1 LRLFKAENNPL
12 FMLNS
17 WLGKWKEQ
25 IPRGLKPARNEKCN
39 ELGGTTE
46 VVPSRLAAPFCLARG
61 LRVFQQTVKRA
72 SNEKSKGLASVR
84 KSLGQT
90 RGFLLCVL
98 LLVGAAAQTSSDK
111 ASPVDPLP
119 QDSGTAGLKD
129 MLQRLHTTARL
140 LHTTAHPDDEDGG
153 LLTLESR
160 GEGVTA
166 TLLTMNRGE
175 GGQNKVG
182 SNLFDVL
189 GVVRTLELT
198 QSDRYYGVN
207 QRFTRVADFGFSK
220 SPDETFQKWQGHDV
234 ALADIVR
241 VIRTFRPDVLVSRFG
256 GTERDGHGNHQASG
270 ILSREAFRAAADPNR
285 FPEQIKEG
293 LLPWQA
299 KKFYVDN
306 VCPFRSNECPDGN
319 WTIRLNTGEQNAAL
333 GMSYIQFAMQGL
345 KHQQSQGVGNWSL
358 DAGPHYAFY
367 KLVDSVL
374 PPTTDKN
381 GHEKGFW
388 DGIDTALVG
397 LAARLGAEESKAP
410 FLKPGLVQLQAKI
423 DEATRAAE
431 KEPSTAA
438 EPLISGSEI
447 VRKLIAQVKNSSL
460 SSAAENQLLANL
472 DEKQAQ
478 LGRAMGLAAGVS
490 LTVRFDGPIAPRPE
504 DAFMAV
510 PGQNFK
516 LKVTFA
522 YTAPVEWK
530 GMKIDLP
537 PGWSAILLGSGD
549 SAMGRARE
557 RTSEYDVKVAAD
569 AQYTRPYLHRGDPET
584 DGVYTIDDR
593 RYETLPFPPAPV
605 QAHAVYS
612 IGGKEAVVHTV
623 GMVAFKDE
631 NGNEAK
637 HAIAVAP
644 PFSIRLEPATQV
656 ISTSHS
662 GTSDITVGIRS
673 NIATSQP
680 ASLRLE
686 LPAGWTAEP
695 TTQPVSFHAPG
706 ETKEFKFRVKPADLR
721 ESRHEVKAV
730 LDYQGKS
737 YDLGYTVVT
746 RPDLD
751 TFYYYQPAAQRVSIV
766 DVKVPNGLKVGYIM
780 GAGDA
785 IPAVLQQVGVEVTM
799 IPPEK
804 LASEDLSR
812 FSTVVLGIRAYDTQK
827 DVIANNKKLLDY
839 AASGGTL
846 IVQYETDVSDFN
858 SGHLTPYPAQ
868 LSRARVSVEE
878 APVEILKSE
887 DPLFH
892 YPNRITEKDFDGWVQ
907 ERGLYFM
914 GQWDSHFQPL
924 LSSHDPG
931 EEAQKGGLLKAQV
944 GKGLYMYS
952 GYAFFR
958 QLPAGVPGAVR
969 LYVNMLCQSSGG
981 GRQAAAGR

>member
-1 LRLFKAENNPL
+1 
-12 FMLNS
+12 MINS
-17 WLGKWKEQ
+17 SSGKWGEQ
-25 IPRGLKPARNEKCN
+25 IPRELKLTRNDKGKRR
-39 ELGGTTE
+39 GGA
-46 VVPSRLAAPFCLARG
+46 L
-61 LRVFQQTVKRA
+61 
-72 SNEKSKGLASVR
+72 VR
-84 KSLGQT
+84 FSAISLCS
-90 RGFLLCVL
+90 LL
-98 LLVGAAAQTSSDK
+98 LLVAAAQNNGNK
-111 ASPVDPLP
+111 PSPVDPLP
-119 QDSGTAGLKD
+119 QDSGAAGLKD

-220 SPDETFQKWQGHDV
+220 SPDETFKKWQGHDV

-270 ILSREAFRAAADPNR
+270 IVSREAFRAAADPNR
-285 FPEQIKEG
+285 FPEQIRNG

-319 WTIRLNTGEQNAAL
+319 WTIKLNTGEQNAAL
-333 GMSYIQFAMQGL
+333 GMSYVQFAMQGL
-345 KHQQSQGVGNWSL
+345 KHQQSQGVGNWTL

-374 PPTTDKN
+374 APTTDKN
-381 GHEKGFW
+381 GHEKDFW
-388 DGIDTALVG
+388 DGIDTSLVA

-410 FLKPGLVQLQAKI
+410 FLKPGLAQLQAKI
-423 DEATRAAE
+423 DEATKAE
-431 KEPSTAA
+431 DKEPSAA
-438 EPLISGSEI
+438 AKPLVAGSEI
-447 VRKLIAQVKNSSL
+447 VRNLIAQVKSSSL
-460 SSAAENQLLANL
+460 SAAAKNQLLIDL
-472 DEKQAQ
+472 EQKEKQLEHAT
-478 LGRAMGLAAGVS
+478 ALAGNVS
-490 LTVRFDGPIAPRPE
+490 LKVSFDGPVAPKPE

-510 PGQNFK
+510 PGQ
-516 LKVTFA
+516 TFA
-522 YTAPVEWK
+522 VTAELAGRQGVKPIGIEL
-530 GMKIDLP
+530 DLP
-537 PGWSAILLGSGD
+537 KGWSARKLNPKQSD
-549 SAMGRARE
+549 GRASCKFQV
-557 RTSEYDVKVAAD
+557 TVPAD
-569 AQYTRPYLHRGDPET
+569 AEYTRPYLHRGDPET
-584 DGVYTIDDR
+584 DGVYTIDDP
-593 RYETLPFPPAPV
+593 RYATLPFPTAPM
-605 QAHAVYS
+605 QAHATYS
-612 IGGKEAVVHTV
+612 IDGKEAVVHAV
-623 GMVAFKDE
+623 GMVAYKDE
-631 NGNEAK
+631 NGAEAK
-637 HAIAVAP
+637 RAIAVAP
-644 PFSIRLEPATQV
+644 PFSIALEPATQV
-656 ISTSHS
+656 ISASHP
-662 GTSDITVGIRS
+662 GASDITVGIRS
-673 NIATSQP
+673 NISTSK
-680 ASLRLE
+680 AGSLRLA
-686 LPAGWTAEP
+686 LPKGWSAEP
-695 TTQPVSFHAPG
+695 ATQSVSFGGPG
-706 ETKEFKFRVKPADLR
+706 EIKEFKFKVKPSDLH

-751 TFYYYQPAAQRVSIV
+751 TFYYYQPATQRVSIV
-766 DVKVPNGLKVGYIM
+766 DVKVPSGLKVGYIM

-785 IPAVLQQVGVEVTM
+785 IPTVLQQVGVDVTS

-839 AASGGTL
+839 VQGGGTL
-846 IVQYETDVSDFN
+846 IVQYETDVGDFN
-858 SGHLTPYPAQ
+858 SGHFTPYPAQ

-878 APVEILKSE
+878 APVAILKPE

-892 YPNRITEKDFDGWVQ
+892 YPNQIAAKDFDGWVQ

-914 GQWDSHFQPL
+914 SEWDSHFQPL

-931 EEAQKGGLLKAQV
+931 EEAQNGGLLKAQY
-944 GKGLYMYS
+944 GKGLYLYS

-969 LYVNMLCQSSGG
+969 LYVNMLCQSAGG
-981 GRQAAAGR
+981 GRQAATRR

>member
-1 LRLFKAENNPL
+1 
-12 FMLNS
+12 MLNR
-17 WLGKWKEQ
+17 LQRKGGEQ
-25 IPRGLKPARNEKCN
+25 IPRGLKPTQNDNSRGVGRVGLSRALR
-39 ELGGTTE
+39 
-46 VVPSRLAAPFCLARG
+46 RLAPP
-61 LRVFQQTVKRA
+61 
-72 SNEKSKGLASVR
+72 
-84 KSLGQT
+84 
-90 RGFLLCVL
+90 LLCAL
-98 LLVGAAAQTSSDK
+98 LLMAAAAQNAGEK
-111 ASPVDPLP
+111 PSPVDPLP
-119 QDSGTAGLKD
+119 QDSGAAGLKD

-153 LLTLESR
+153 LLTLQSR

-220 SPDETFQKWQGHDV
+220 SADETFQKWQGHEV

-241 VIRTFRPDVLVSRFG
+241 VIRTFRPDVIVSRFG
-256 GTERDGHGNHQASG
+256 GTDRDGHGNHQASG
-270 ILSREAFRAAADPNR
+270 VLSREAFRAAADPNR
-285 FPEQIKEG
+285 FPRQIKEG

-299 KKFYVDN
+299 KKLYVDN
-306 VCPFRSNECPDGN
+306 VCPFRSNECPDAN

-345 KHQQSQGVGNWSL
+345 RHQQSQGVGNWSL

-381 GHEKGFW
+381 GHEKDFW
-388 DGIDTALVG
+388 DGIDTSLVG
-397 LAARLGAEESKAP
+397 LATRLGAEESKAP
-410 FLKPGLVQLQAKI
+410 FLKPGLVQLQAKV
-423 DEATRAAE
+423 DEATKAAE
-431 KEPSTAA
+431 KGPSTAA
-438 EPLISGSEI
+438 ESLVAGSEI
-447 VRKLIAQVKNSSL
+447 ARGLIAKVKSSSL
-460 SSAAENQLLANL
+460 SAPMKDQLVINL
-472 DEKQAQ
+472 DEKVGQ
-478 LGRAMGLAAGVS
+478 LERATALAVGVS
-490 LTVRFDGPIAPRPE
+490 FAIRLDGATAPRPE

-510 PGQNFK
+510 PGQSFS
-516 LKVTFA
+516 VTA
-522 YTAPVEWK
+522 ELVSREGVKPIGIEL
-530 GMKIDLP
+530 DLP
-537 PGWSAILLGSGD
+537 KGWSSHKFDAKQADG
-549 SAMGRARE
+549 
-557 RTSEYDVKVAAD
+557 RTSCKFQITVPSD
-569 AQYTRPYLHRGDPET
+569 AEYTRPYLHRGDPET
-584 DGVYTIDDR
+584 DSVYTIDDP

-612 IGGKEAVVHTV
+612 IGGKEAVVHAV

-637 HAIAVAP
+637 RAIAVAP
-644 PFSIRLEPATQV
+644 PFSVELEPATQV
-656 ISTSHS
+656 ISTSHTGAS
-662 GTSDITVGIRS
+662 EITVGIRS
-673 NIATSQP
+673 NVATSKP

-686 LPAGWTAEP
+686 LPAGWSAEP
-695 TTQPVSFHAPG
+695 ATQPVSFRAPG
-706 ETKEFKFRVKPADLR
+706 EIKEFKFHVKPADLR
-721 ESRHEVKAV
+721 ESRNQVNAV
-730 LDYQGKS
+730 LDYQGKN
-737 YDLGYTVVT
+737 YNQGYTVVT

-751 TFYYYQPAAQRVSIV
+751 TFYYYQPATQRVSIV
-766 DVKVPNGLKVGYIM
+766 EVKVPSGLKVGYIM

-785 IPAVLQQVGVEVTM
+785 IPTVLQQVGVDVTM

-812 FSTVVLGIRAYDTQK
+812 FRTVVLGIRAYDTQK
-827 DVIANNKKLLDY
+827 DVSANNKKLLDY

-846 IVQYETDVSDFN
+846 IVQYETDVGDFN
-858 SGHLTPYPAQ
+858 SGHFTPYPAQ

-892 YPNRITEKDFDGWVQ
+892 YPNQISEKDFDGWVQ

-944 GKGLYMYS
+944 GKGLYVYS

-981 GRQAAAGR
+981 GRQAAASR

>member
-1 LRLFKAENNPL
+1 MHNSFLR
-12 FMLNS
+12 
-17 WLGKWKEQ
+17 KWGEQ
-25 IPRGLKPARNEKCN
+25 IPRGLKPARNDKSK
-39 ELGGTTE
+39 ELGGTPRWRSE
-46 VVPSRLAAPFCLARG
+46 SVIFPRRVSRAWPARSDEGVWAYVVRYSGAQVIVSRS
-61 LRVFQQTVKRA
+61 VFGA
-72 SNEKSKGLASVR
+72 
-84 KSLGQT
+84 
-90 RGFLLCVL
+90 L
-98 LLVGAAAQTSSDK
+98 LLGALLLTAGAQNTGDK

-189 GVVRTLELT
+189 GVVRALELT

-270 ILSREAFRAAADPNR
+270 ILSREAFRAAADANR
-285 FPEQIKEG
+285 FPEQIREG

-299 KKFYVDN
+299 KKLYVDN
-306 VCPFRSNECPDGN
+306 VCPFRSNDCPDAN

-333 GMSYIQFAMQGL
+333 GMSYLQFALQGL
-345 KHQQSQGVGNWSL
+345 KHQQSQGVGNWSI

-381 GHEKGFW
+381 GHEKDFW
-388 DGIDTALVG
+388 DGVDTSLVG
-397 LAARLGAEESKAP
+397 LAPRLGAGESKAP

-423 DEATRAAE
+423 DEATKTAE
-431 KEPSTAA
+431 KEPSAA
-438 EPLISGSEI
+438 SEPLVAGLEI
-447 VRKLIAQVKNSSL
+447 VRGLIARVKDSPL
-460 SSAAENQLLANL
+460 SAPAKDQMLINLAQKENQLEHATALS
-472 DEKQAQ
+472 
-478 LGRAMGLAAGVS
+478 AGVS
-490 LTVRFDGPIAPRPE
+490 LTVNLDRPAAATPE
-504 DAFMAV
+504 NAFMAV
-510 PGQNFK
+510 PGQAF
-516 LKVTFA
+516 VI
-522 YTAPVEWK
+522 TAELVGRQGIKPIGIEL
-530 GMKIDLP
+530 DLP
-537 PGWSAILLGSGD
+537 KGWSA
-549 SAMGRARE
+549 R
-557 RTSEYDVKVAAD
+557 KVDPKQADGQASCKFQVNVPAD
-569 AQYTRPYLHRGDPET
+569 ADYTRPYLHRGDPET
-584 DGVYTIDDR
+584 DGVYTIDDPQ
-593 RYETLPFPPAPV
+593 YSTLPFPTAPV
-605 QAHAVYS
+605 QAHATYS
-612 IGGKEAVVHTV
+612 IGGKEAVVHAV
-623 GMVAFKDE
+623 GMVAFKDQ

-644 PFSIRLEPATQV
+644 PFSIALEPATQV

-662 GTSDITVGIRS
+662 GASEITVGIRS
-673 NIATSQP
+673 NIATGKP

-686 LPAGWTAEP
+686 LPHGWSAEP
-695 TTQPVSFHAPG
+695 ATQPVSFRAPG
-706 ETKEFKFRVKPADLR
+706 ETKELKFRVKPSDLR

-766 DVKVPNGLKVGYIM
+766 DVKVPSALKVGYIM

-785 IPAVLQQVGVEVTM
+785 IPTVLQQVGVDVTM

-846 IVQYETDVSDFN
+846 IVQYETDVGDFN

-892 YPNRITEKDFDGWVQ
+892 FPNQITEKDFDGWVQ

-931 EEAQKGGLLKAQV
+931 EESQRGGLLKAQV
-944 GKGLYMYS
+944 GKGLYVYS

-981 GRQAAAGR
+981 GRQAAASR

>member
-1 LRLFKAENNPL
+1 MIKPNGWRGSTVFLRF
-12 FMLNS
+12 
-17 WLGKWKEQ
+17 
-25 IPRGLKPARNEKCN
+25 
-39 ELGGTTE
+39 
-46 VVPSRLAAPFCLARG
+46 LA
-61 LRVFQQTVKRA
+61 
-72 SNEKSKGLASVR
+72 
-84 KSLGQT
+84 
-90 RGFLLCVL
+90 VL
-98 LLVGAAAQTSSDK
+98 LWAVLLVSAPAQDAGEK

-220 SPDETFQKWQGHDV
+220 SLDETIQKWQGHDV

-241 VIRTFRPDVLVSRFG
+241 VIRTFRPDVVVSRFG

-293 LLPWQA
+293 LLAWQA

-306 VCPFRSNECPDGN
+306 VCPFRSNECPDAN
-319 WTIRLNTGEQNAAL
+319 WTVRLNTGEQSAAL
-333 GMSYIQFAMQGL
+333 GMSYLQFAVQGL
-345 KHQQSQGVGNWSL
+345 KHQQSQGVGNWTV
-358 DAGPHYAFY
+358 DPGPHYSFY

-374 PPTTDKN
+374 PPSTDKN
-381 GHEKGFW
+381 GHEKDFW
-388 DGIDTALVG
+388 DGIDTSLVG
-397 LAARLGAEESKAP
+397 LAAKLGTEESKAP
-410 FLKPGLVQLQAKI
+410 FLRPGLVQLQAKV
-423 DEATRAAE
+423 DEATTAVEQEPRAA
-431 KEPSTAA
+431 AR
-438 EPLISGSEI
+438 PLVAGSEI
-447 VRKLIAQVKNSSL
+447 VRGLIAQVKSSSL
-460 SSAAENQLLANL
+460 SDAARNQLLINL
-472 DEKQAQ
+472 TEKEQQLEQAT
-478 LGRAMGLAAGVS
+478 ALAAGIS
-490 LTVRFDGPIAPRPE
+490 LTVRFDGRLAPKPD

-510 PGQNFK
+510 PGESF
-516 LKVTFA
+516 LVTA
-522 YTAPVEWK
+522 ELVTRQMGAKPAE
-530 GMKIDLP
+530 IELDLP
-537 PGWSAILLGSGD
+537 KGWSARRFGASRVD
-549 SAMGRARE
+549 GRSICKFE
-557 RTSEYDVKVAAD
+557 ITVPSD
-569 AQYTRPYLHRGDPET
+569 AEYTRPYLHRGDPET
-584 DGVYTIDDR
+584 DSVYTIDDP
-593 RYETLPFPPAPV
+593 RYATLPFPPAPV
-605 QAHAVYS
+605 QAHAVYT
-612 IGGKEAVVHTV
+612 IGGKQAVVHAV
-623 GMVAFKDE
+623 GMVAYQDE
-631 NGNEAK
+631 NGSEAQR
-637 HAIAVAP
+637 AIAVAP
-644 PFSIRLEPATQV
+644 PFSIALEPATQV
-656 ISTSHS
+656 ISTSHP
-662 GTSDITVGIRS
+662 GASDITVGIRS
-673 NIATSQP
+673 NVATNKP
-680 ASLRLE
+680 ARLRLE
-686 LPAGWTAEP
+686 LPAGWSAEP
-695 TTQPVSFHAPG
+695 TTQPVSFQTAG
-706 ETKEFKFRVKPADLR
+706 ETKQFKFHVKPADLR

-730 LDYQGKS
+730 LDYQGKT

-766 DVKVPNGLKVGYIM
+766 DVKLPNGLKVGYIM

-785 IPAVLQQVGVEVTM
+785 IPTVLQQVGVEVTM

-839 AASGGTL
+839 ASSGGTL
-846 IVQYETDVSDFN
+846 IVQYETGVGDFN
-858 SGHLTPYPAQ
+858 GGHFTPYPAQ
-868 LSRARVSVEE
+868 LSRARVSVED
-878 APVEILKSE
+878 APIEILKSE
-887 DPLFH
+887 DPVFR
-892 YPNRITEKDFDGWVQ
+892 YPNPITEKDFDGWVQ

-931 EEAQKGGLLKAQV
+931 EDAQNGGLLKAQY
-944 GKGLYMYS
+944 GKGLYLYT

-969 LYVNMLCQSSGG
+969 LYVNMLCQSASG
-981 GRQAAAGR
+981 GRQATASR

>member
-1 LRLFKAENNPL
+1 MRE
-12 FMLNS
+12 
-17 WLGKWKEQ
+17 EQ
-25 IPRGLKPARNEKCN
+25 IPPGLKPARNDN
-39 ELGGTTE
+39 T
-46 VVPSRLAAPFCLARG
+46 RG
-61 LRVFQQTVKRA
+61 LSRGVSWANGWLPALLVFA
-72 SNEKSKGLASVR
+72 
-84 KSLGQT
+84 
-90 RGFLLCVL
+90 FLLIA
-98 LLVGAAAQTSSDK
+98 AAAQNAGDK
-111 ASPVDPLP
+111 TSPVDPLP
-119 QDSGTAGLKD
+119 QDSGAAGLKD

-220 SPDETFQKWQGHDV
+220 SADETFQKWQGHDV

-270 ILSREAFRAAADPNR
+270 TLSREAFRAAADPDR

-306 VCPFRSNECPDGN
+306 VCPFRSNDCPDAN
-319 WTIRLNTGEQNAAL
+319 WTVRLNTGEQSAAL
-333 GMSYIQFAMQGL
+333 GMSYLEFALQGL
-345 KHQQSQGVGNWSL
+345 KHQQSQGVGNWSI

-367 KLVDSVL
+367 KLIDSVL
-374 PPTTDKN
+374 PPTTDKA
-381 GHEKGFW
+381 GHEKDFW
-388 DGIDTALVG
+388 DGIDTSLLG
-397 LAARLGAEESKAP
+397 LAAKLGTEETKAP
-410 FLKPGLVQLQAKI
+410 FLKQGLLQLQTKI
-423 DEATRAAE
+423 DEATKAAE
-431 KEPSTAA
+431 KDPGAAA
-438 EPLISGSEI
+438 EPLLAGSEI
-447 VRKLIAQVKNSSL
+447 VRGLISQVKNSSL
-460 SSAAENQLLANL
+460 SAAAKDQLLINL
-472 DEKQAQ
+472 REKSQQLEQAT
-478 LGRAMGLAAGVS
+478 ALASRVS
-490 LTVRFDGPIAPRPE
+490 LTVHFDGPVADKAD

-510 PGQNFK
+510 PGQSFR
-516 LKVTFA
+516 VTA
-522 YTAPVEWK
+522 ELLTGQMGVTASDIEL
-530 GMKIDLP
+530 DLP
-537 PGWSAILLGSGD
+537 KGWNSRRFGLSRVN
-549 SAMGRARE
+549 GRASCKFE
-557 RTSEYDVKVAAD
+557 VTVPLD

-584 DGVYTIDDR
+584 DSVYTIDDPR
-593 RYETLPFPPAPV
+593 EATLPFPPAPV

-612 IGGKEAVVHTV
+612 ISGKEAVVHAV
-623 GMVAFKDE
+623 GMVSFKGE
-631 NGNEAK
+631 NGADAK
-637 HAIAVAP
+637 RAIAVAP
-644 PFSIRLEPATQV
+644 PFSIALEPATQV
-656 ISTSHS
+656 ISTAHTGASE
-662 GTSDITVGIRS
+662 ITVGIRS
-673 NIATSQP
+673 NTAIGKPAT
-680 ASLRLE
+680 LRLE
-686 LPAGWTAEP
+686 LPKGWSAEP
-695 TTQPVSFHAPG
+695 ATQPVSFAAPG
-706 ETKEFKFRVKPADLR
+706 ETREFKFRVKPADLR
-721 ESRHEVKAV
+721 ESRHEIKAV
-730 LDYQGKS
+730 VDYQGKT
-737 YDLGYTVVT
+737 YNLGYTVVT

-785 IPAVLQQVGVEVTM
+785 IPTVLQQVGIDVTM
-799 IPPEK
+799 IPPER
-804 LASEDLSR
+804 LVSEDLSR
-812 FSTVVLGIRAYDTQK
+812 FNTVVLGIRAYDTQK
-827 DVIANNKKLLDY
+827 DVVANNKKLLDY

-846 IVQYETDVSDFN
+846 IVQYETDVGDFN

-878 APVEILKSE
+878 APVEILKSD

-892 YPNRITEKDFDGWVQ
+892 YPNQITEKDFDGWVQ

-914 GQWDSHFQPL
+914 SQWDSHFQPL

-931 EEAQKGGLLKAQV
+931 ETAQNGGLLKAQY
-944 GKGLYMYS
+944 GKGVYVYS

-969 LYVNMLCQSSGG
+969 LYVNMLCQSGGSGPSSV
-981 GRQAAAGR
+981 AGR